1 MQNWRASTLSIVV
14 ATEDRHAAKR
24 TFNNVAETVTEAQIT
39 ALGGFVAQIADAPF
53 TAAILKTTDH
63 FTL

>member
-1 MQNWRASTLSIVV
+1 MQTWQASTLSIVV

-24 TFNNVAETVTEAQIT
+24 TFNNIAETVTTAQIT

-53 TAAILKTTDH
+53 TAAVLKTTSH
-63 FTL
+63 FTI